1 MIRAVIDTNVIVA
14 ALLSPHADS
23 ATVRS
28 LDAIVDGRA
37 EALVSPEILSEYRA
51 VLSRAKFGFSS
62 ERIASVLRLFERL
75 GKATLP
81 VRHNS
86 PMPDEK
92 DRVFYEVTLAESEAH
107 LVTGN
112 LKHYPSS
119 PIVITPA
126 QFCELLGL

>member
-14 ALLSPHADS
+14 ALLSPHVDS

-28 LDAIVDGRA
+28 LAAIVDGKA
-37 EALVSPEILSEYRA
+37 EAIVSPQILAEYRV
-51 VLSRAKFGFSS
+51 VLSRAKFGFPA
-62 ERIASVLRLFERL
+62 ERVASVLKVFESL

-81 VRHNS
+81 ARYDS

-92 DRVFYEVTLAESEAH
+92 DRVFYEVALAEPDSR

-112 LKHYPSS
+112 LKHYPAS

>member
-28 LDAIVDGRA
+28 LAAIVDGKA

-51 VLSRAKFGFSS
+51 VLSRAKFGFSA
-62 ERIASVLRLFERL
+62 EKVASVLRVFERL
-75 GKATLP
+75 GKTTLP
-81 VRHNS
+81 VRHDS
-86 PMPDEK
+86 PMPDEN
-92 DRVFYEVTLAESEAH
+92 DRVFYEVALAEPDAH

-112 LKHYPSS
+112 LKHYPVS
-119 PIVITPA
+119 PIVVTPA

>member
-1 MIRAVIDTNVIVA
+1 MIRAVFDTNVIVA

-28 LDAIVDGRA
+28 LVAVVDGKA

-62 ERIASVLRLFERL
+62 EKVASVLKVFERL
-75 GKATLP
+75 GKATFP
-81 VRHNS
+81 VRHDS

-92 DRVFYEVTLAESEAH
+92 DRVFYEVALGEPDAH
-107 LVTGN
+107 LVTCN
-112 LKHYPSS
+112 LKHYPTS
-119 PIVITPA
+119 PIVVTPA
-126 QFCELLGL
+126 QFCELLEL

>member
-14 ALLSPHADS
+14 ALLSPHTDS

-28 LDAIVDGRA
+28 LAAIVDGKA
-37 EALVSPEILSEYRA
+37 EALVSPEILSEYRT

-62 ERIASVLRLFERL
+62 ERVASILKVFERL
-75 GKATLP
+75 GKATIP
-81 VRHNS
+81 IRHDS

-92 DRVFYEVTLAESEAH
+92 DRVFYEVALAEPNSR

-112 LKHYPSS
+112 LKHYPTS
-119 PIVITPA
+119 PIVVTPA

>member
-28 LDAIVDGRA
+28 LAAIVDGKA
-37 EALVSPEILSEYRA
+37 EALVSPEILSEYRS

-62 ERIASVLRLFERL
+62 EKVASVLKVFERL
-75 GKATLP
+75 GKMTRP
-81 VRHNS
+81 VRHDS

-92 DRVFYEVTLAESEAH
+92 DRVFYEVALAEPDAR

-112 LKHYPSS
+112 LKHYPGS
-119 PIVITPA
+119 PIVVTPA

>member
-1 MIRAVIDTNVIVA
+1 MIRAVIDTNVLVA

-28 LDAIVDGRA
+28 LAAIVDGKA

-51 VLSRAKFGFSS
+51 VLSRAKFGFPP
-62 ERIASVLRLFERL
+62 ERVASVLKVFGRL
-75 GKATLP
+75 GKATFP
-81 VRHNS
+81 VCHDS

-92 DRVFYEVTLAESEAH
+92 DRVFYEVALAEPDSR

-112 LKHYPSS
+112 LKHYPTS
-119 PIVITPA
+119 PIVVTPA